1 MPHKNTS
8 IQASGVITGLLVL
21 LGALLPTLCF
31 GEEQRYITDEILVPV
46 RSGAGGEYRIVNK
59 GLSSGTPI
67 TQFGLS
73 EDGVWAEVET
83 RGGTRGWLRAQ
94 YIQVDRPSQLL
105 LEDAKKAYASLEA
118 DRNKLRS
125 MLDDTQSVAYE
136 ADGQLAELKEKLAAS
151 EAELSQIKQIS
162 GAAIEL
168 DSRNQLL
175 AKNLE
180 TKRSEAELL
189 KLENVRLQERI
200 KSNQIIDGALAV
212 LLGVI
217 IMAIAP
223 KLIPKRRRNDGW
235 S

>member
-1 MPHKNTS
+1 MTPNKSRIWPS
-8 IQASGVITGLLVL
+8 ITTIGLLL
-21 LGALLPTLCF
+21 LQGAIPALSF

-67 TQFGLS
+67 TQFSLS
-73 EDGVWAEVET
+73 EDGIWAEVET

-94 YIQVDRPSQLL
+94 YIQVEKPSQLL
-105 LEDAKKAYASLEA
+105 LQEAERQYAELEA
-118 DRNKLRS
+118 DRNKIRS
-125 MLDDTQSVAYE
+125 MLDDSQSVAYE
-136 ADGQLAELKEKLAAS
+136 ADGELAELKKKLATN

-168 DSRNQLL
+168 DSRNQSL
-175 AKNLE
+175 AKSLE

-200 KSNQIIDGALAV
+200 ESNQIIDGALAV

-217 IMAIAP
+217 IMALAP
-223 KLIPKRRRNDGW
+223 KLVPKRRRNDGW

>member
-1 MPHKNTS
+1 MTPNNTL
-8 IQASGVITGLLVL
+8 IQPSSAIAGLLL
-21 LGALLPTLCF
+21 LLSALLPALCF
-31 GEEQRYITDEILVPV
+31 SEEQRYITDEILVPV

-59 GLSSGTPI
+59 VLSSGTPI

-105 LEDAKKAYASLEA
+105 LEDANKAYASLET

-125 MLDDTQSVAYE
+125 LLDDSQSVAYE

-151 EAELSQIKQIS
+151 EAELSQIKQVS

>member
-1 MPHKNTS
+1 MTPNKSRIWPS
-8 IQASGVITGLLVL
+8 ITTIGLLL
-21 LGALLPTLCF
+21 LQGAIPALSF

-67 TQFGLS
+67 TQFSLS
-73 EDGVWAEVET
+73 EDGIWAEVET

-94 YIQVDRPSQLL
+94 YIQVEKPSQLL
-105 LEDAKKAYASLEA
+105 LQEAERQYAELEA
-118 DRNKLRS
+118 DRNKIRS
-125 MLDDTQSVAYE
+125 MLDDSQSVAYE
-136 ADGQLAELKEKLAAS
+136 ADGELVELKKKLAAN

-168 DSRNQLL
+168 DSRNQSL
-175 AKNLE
+175 AKSLE

-189 KLENVRLQERI
+189 KLENVRLEERI

-217 IMAIAP
+217 IMALAP
-223 KLIPKRRRNDGW
+223 KLVPKRRRNDGW

>member
-1 MPHKNTS
+1 MTPNNTL
-8 IQASGVITGLLVL
+8 IQPPSAIVGLLLL
-21 LGALLPTLCF
+21 LGALLPAPSF

-105 LEDAKKAYASLEA
+105 LEDANKAYANLEA

-125 MLDDTQSVAYE
+125 LLDDSQSVAYE
-136 ADGQLAELKEKLAAS
+136 ADGQLLEIKEKLTVS
-151 EAELSQIKQIS
+151 EAELSRIKQIS

>member
-1 MPHKNTS
+1 MTPNKSRIWPS
-8 IQASGVITGLLVL
+8 ITTIGLLL
-21 LGALLPTLCF
+21 LQGAIPALSF

-67 TQFGLS
+67 TQFSLS
-73 EDGVWAEVET
+73 EDGIWAEVET

-94 YIQVDRPSQLL
+94 YIQVEKPSQLL
-105 LEDAKKAYASLEA
+105 LQEAERQYAELEA
-118 DRNKLRS
+118 DRNKIRG
-125 MLDDTQSVAYE
+125 MLDDSQSVAYE
-136 ADGQLAELKEKLAAS
+136 ADGELAELKKKLATN

-168 DSRNQLL
+168 DSRNQSL
-175 AKNLE
+175 AKSLE

-217 IMAIAP
+217 IMALAP
-223 KLIPKRRRNDGW
+223 KLVPKRRRNDGW

>member
-1 MPHKNTS
+1 MR
-8 IQASGVITGLLVL
+8 G
-21 LGALLPTLCF
+21 
-31 GEEQRYITDEILVPV
+31 R
-46 RSGAGGEYRIVNK
+46 GGNK

-67 TQFGLS
+67 TQFSLS

-94 YIQVDRPSQLL
+94 YIQTERPSQLL
-105 LEDAKKAYASLEA
+105 LEDAKQEFAKLEA

-125 MLDDTQSVAYE
+125 MLDNSQTVAYE
-136 ADGQLAELKEKLAAS
+136 ADGELAELKEQFAANQ
-151 EAELSQIKQIS
+151 AELRQIKQIS
-162 GAAIEL
+162 AAAIEL
-168 DSRNQLL
+168 DSRNQSL
-175 AKNLE
+175 AKSLE

-217 IMAIAP
+217 IMAFAP
-223 KLIPKRRRNDGW
+223 KLVPKRRRNDGW

>member
-1 MPHKNTS
+1 MTPNKCLVWPPIAT
-8 IQASGVITGLLVL
+8 AGLLL
-21 LGALLPTLCF
+21 LQGALLPALCF
-31 GEEQRYITDEILVPV
+31 GEEQRYITDEILVPM

-73 EDGVWAEVET
+73 EDGIWAEVET

-94 YIQVDRPSQLL
+94 YIQVEQPSQLL
-105 LEDAKKAYASLEA
+105 LRDAERQYDELEA
-118 DRNKLRS
+118 DRNKIRS
-125 MLDDTQSVAYE
+125 MLDDSQSIAYE
-136 ADGQLAELKEKLAAS
+136 ADGELAELKEKLAAN

-168 DSRNQLL
+168 DSRNQSL
-175 AKNLE
+175 AKSLE

-217 IMAIAP
+217 IMALAP
-223 KLIPKRRRNDGW
+223 KLAPKRRRNDGW

>member
-1 MPHKNTS
+1 
-8 IQASGVITGLLVL
+8 LLQ
-21 LGALLPTLCF
+21 GAIPALSF

-67 TQFGLS
+67 TQFSLS
-73 EDGVWAEVET
+73 EDGIWAEVET

-94 YIQVDRPSQLL
+94 YIQVEKPSQLL
-105 LEDAKKAYASLEA
+105 LQEAERQYAELEA
-118 DRNKLRS
+118 DRNKIRS
-125 MLDDTQSVAYE
+125 MLDDSQSVAYE
-136 ADGQLAELKEKLAAS
+136 ADGELAELKKKLATN

-168 DSRNQLL
+168 DSRNQSL
-175 AKNLE
+175 AKSLE

-217 IMAIAP
+217 IMALAP
-223 KLIPKRRRNDGW
+223 KLVPKRRRNDGW

>member
-1 MPHKNTS
+1 MTPNKSRIWPS
-8 IQASGVITGLLVL
+8 ITTIGLLL
-21 LGALLPTLCF
+21 LQGAIPALSF

-67 TQFGLS
+67 TQFSLS
-73 EDGVWAEVET
+73 EDGIWAEVET

-94 YIQVDRPSQLL
+94 YIQAEKPSQLL
-105 LEDAKKAYASLEA
+105 LKEAERQYAELEA
-118 DRNKLRS
+118 DRNKIRS
-125 MLDDTQSVAYE
+125 MLDGSQSVAYQ
-136 ADGQLAELKEKLAAS
+136 ADGELAELKKKLATN

-168 DSRNQLL
+168 DSRNQSL
-175 AKNLE
+175 AKSLE

-217 IMAIAP
+217 IIALAP
-223 KLIPKRRRNDGW
+223 KLAPKRRRNDGW

>member
-1 MPHKNTS
+1 MTPNKSRIWPS
-8 IQASGVITGLLVL
+8 ITTIGLLL
-21 LGALLPTLCF
+21 LQGAISALSF
-31 GEEQRYITDEILVPV
+31 GEEKRYITDEILVPV

-67 TQFGLS
+67 TQFSLS
-73 EDGVWAEVET
+73 EDGIWAEVET

-94 YIQVDRPSQLL
+94 YIQVEKPSQLL
-105 LEDAKKAYASLEA
+105 LQEAERQYAELEA
-118 DRNKLRS
+118 DRNKIRS
-125 MLDDTQSVAYE
+125 MLDDSQSVAYE
-136 ADGQLAELKEKLAAS
+136 ADGELAELKKKLATN

-168 DSRNQLL
+168 DSRNQSL
-175 AKNLE
+175 AKSLE

-217 IMAIAP
+217 IMALAP
-223 KLIPKRRRNDGW
+223 KLVPKRRRNDGW

>member
-1 MPHKNTS
+1 MTPNNTL
-8 IQASGVITGLLVL
+8 IQPSSAIAGLLLL

-31 GEEQRYITDEILVPV
+31 SEEQRYITDEILVPV

-73 EDGVWAEVET
+73 EDGVWAEIET

-105 LEDAKKAYASLEA
+105 LDDANKAYANLEA

-125 MLDDTQSVAYE
+125 LLDDSQSVAYE

-180 TKRSEAELL
+180 TNRSEAELL

>member
-1 MPHKNTS
+1 M
-8 IQASGVITGLLVL
+8 
-21 LGALLPTLCF
+21 
-31 GEEQRYITDEILVPV
+31 

-67 TQFGLS
+67 TQFSLS
-73 EDGVWAEVET
+73 EDGIWAEVET

-94 YIQVDRPSQLL
+94 YIQVEKPSQLL
-105 LEDAKKAYASLEA
+105 LQEAERQYAELEA
-118 DRNKLRS
+118 DRNKIRS
-125 MLDDTQSVAYE
+125 MLDDSQSVAYE
-136 ADGQLAELKEKLAAS
+136 ADGELAELKKKLATN

-168 DSRNQLL
+168 DSRNQSL
-175 AKNLE
+175 AKSLE

-200 KSNQIIDGALAV
+200 ESNQIIDGALAV

-217 IMAIAP
+217 IMALAP
-223 KLIPKRRRNDGW
+223 KLVPKRRRNDGW

>member
-1 MPHKNTS
+1 MTPNNTL
-8 IQASGVITGLLVL
+8 IQPPSAIVGLLLL
-21 LGALLPTLCF
+21 LGALLPAPSF

-105 LEDAKKAYASLEA
+105 LEDANKAYANLEA

-125 MLDDTQSVAYE
+125 LLDDSQSVAYE
-136 ADGQLAELKEKLAAS
+136 ADGQLLEIKEKLTVS
-151 EAELSQIKQIS
+151 EAELSRIRQIS

>member
-1 MPHKNTS
+1 MNPNKSRIWPS
-8 IQASGVITGLLVL
+8 ITTIGLLL
-21 LGALLPTLCF
+21 LQGAIPALSF

-67 TQFGLS
+67 TQFSLS
-73 EDGVWAEVET
+73 EDGIWAEVET

-94 YIQVDRPSQLL
+94 YIQVEKPSQLL
-105 LEDAKKAYASLEA
+105 LQEAERQYAELEA
-118 DRNKLRS
+118 DRNKIRS
-125 MLDDTQSVAYE
+125 MLDDSQSVAYE
-136 ADGQLAELKEKLAAS
+136 ADGELAELKKKLATN

-168 DSRNQLL
+168 DSRNQSL
-175 AKNLE
+175 AKSLE

-217 IMAIAP
+217 IMALAP
-223 KLIPKRRRNDGW
+223 KLVPKRRRNDGW

>member
-1 MPHKNTS
+1 MTPNKSRIWPS
-8 IQASGVITGLLVL
+8 ITTIGLLL
-21 LGALLPTLCF
+21 LQGAIPALSF

-67 TQFGLS
+67 TQLSLS
-73 EDGVWAEVET
+73 EDGIWAEVET

-94 YIQVDRPSQLL
+94 YIQVEKPSQLL
-105 LEDAKKAYASLEA
+105 LQEAERQYAELEA
-118 DRNKLRS
+118 DRNKIRS
-125 MLDDTQSVAYE
+125 MLDDSQSVAYE
-136 ADGQLAELKEKLAAS
+136 ADGELAELKKKLATN

-168 DSRNQLL
+168 DSRNQSL
-175 AKNLE
+175 AKSLE

-217 IMAIAP
+217 IMALAP
-223 KLIPKRRRNDGW
+223 KLVPKRRRNDGW

>member
-1 MPHKNTS
+1 MTPNKSRIWPS
-8 IQASGVITGLLVL
+8 ITTIGLLL
-21 LGALLPTLCF
+21 LQGAIPALSF

-67 TQFGLS
+67 TQFSLS
-73 EDGVWAEVET
+73 EDGIWAEVET

-94 YIQVDRPSQLL
+94 YIQAEKPSQLL
-105 LEDAKKAYASLEA
+105 LKEAERQYAELEA
-118 DRNKLRS
+118 DRNKIRS
-125 MLDDTQSVAYE
+125 MLDDSQSVAYE
-136 ADGQLAELKEKLAAS
+136 ADGELAELKEKLAAT

-168 DSRNQLL
+168 DARNQTL
-175 AKNLE
+175 AESLE

-189 KLENVRLQERI
+189 KLENIRLQERI
-200 KSNQIIDGALAV
+200 KSNQMIDGALAV

-217 IMAIAP
+217 IMALAP
-223 KLIPKRRRNDGW
+223 KLVPKRRRNDGW